1 MNNEQQELL
10 DEAYIKYQNQTMFHT
25 DDLVPLKEL
34 DGMYMSTGE
43 KTKVYRQFAPKEFI
57 NKCKTDKDFS
67 EKWGLKIEERELI
80 RDERYNLMSTI
91 TRHSKESIES
101 RKKINNF
108 EGNTP
113 GVSYHEEWL
122 DSFNIPTKIINIS
135 YNNKKIE
142 SYEY

>member
-57 NKCKTDKDFS
+57 QKQAD
-67 EKWGLKIEERELI
+67 EKGVTFDDMVEIIQNEL
-80 RDERYNLMSTI
+80 NP
-91 TRHSKESIES
+91 KQ
-101 RKKINNF
+101 
-108 EGNTP
+108 
-113 GVSYHEEWL
+113 
-122 DSFNIPTKIINIS
+122 
-135 YNNKKIE
+135 
-142 SYEY
+142 

>member
-57 NKCKTDKDFS
+57 NKCKTDQEFS
-67 EKWGLKIEERELI
+67 EKWGLTIEERELSLEERVDI
-80 RDERYNLMSTI
+80 FNTKMKNQGLRTQIAIVGVDENYWKSSLEKTE
-91 TRHSKESIES
+91 H
-101 RKKINNF
+101 
-108 EGNTP
+108 
-113 GVSYHEEWL
+113 
-122 DSFNIPTKIINIS
+122 NIPTRLITVT
-135 YNNKKIE
+135 YNDQIIE
-142 SYEY
+142 SYE